1 MDLIKLS
8 ELIVDEKAANAFLIE
23 NKILVDY
30 KSCFKCGS
38 KNINLIRRGK
48 FICYGCRHE
57 WDYRIGSILEKLRT
71 KSSTFIGVL
80 KMFELEIP
88 SYIAAKMLR
97 INPKLSDNVYYT
109 IRKLISRDMI
119 EEINNKK
126 VFEFSIKDE
135 AGIILI
141 SNFSESKSGD
151 KLTIK
156 NKRQSEYNYEFS
168 IEYQRKFKK
177 VNSSKERN
185 SPSLTAI
192 FLRELNYRIRRI
204 RKIHYKNMHL
214 YLKETEF
221 RFNNRNN
228 ELFWEIL
235 EEIKVKSSSG

>member
-57 WDYRIGSILEKLRT
+57 WDYRIGSILEKLRI

-97 INPKLSDNVYYT
+97 INPKLTDNIYNT
-109 IRKLISRDMI
+109 IRKLLSRDMI
-119 EEINNKK
+119 EGINNKK
-126 VFEFSIKDE
+126 VFEFSIKED

-141 SNFSESKSGD
+141 SNFSESKGGD

-156 NKRQSEYNYEFS
+156 NKRQSDHYYEFNIAYES
-168 IEYQRKFKK
+168 SSDNSEYSE
-177 VNSSKERN
+177 SSSRF
-185 SPSLTAI
+185 
-192 FLRELNYRIRRI
+192 FLIGSFIRELNYKLKRI

-235 EEIKVKSSSG
+235 EEIKAKGCSG